1 MNKNKD
7 SATFLTREARNS
19 DTMILVVLAVGGSLL
34 FVLPVLTWACY
45 KCYKVQKRGTT
56 TSEEATYSVAVSNHL
71 FKDDDALMKAD
82 LPCQNCK
89 LIEMGSMAC
98 YTETCPACGKP
109 PPGGPRVMRGECR
122 DINIPMPCKPSC
134 LKGEKSGD

>member
-1 MNKNKD
+1 M
-7 SATFLTREARNS
+7 
-19 DTMILVVLAVGGSLL
+19 V
-34 FVLPVLTWACY
+34 P
-45 KCYKVQKRGTT
+45 
-56 TSEEATYSVAVSNHL
+56 
-71 FKDDDALMKAD
+71 KDDEVNHG

-109 PPGGPRVMRGECR
+109 PPGGPRVMRGECK
-122 DINIPMPCKPSC
+122 PLQCKPSC

>member
-71 FKDDDALMKAD
+71 FKDDNALMKAD

-98 YTETCPACGKP
+98 YGDKCPDCGRP
-109 PPGGPRVMRGECR
+109 PPGKKAAAAAAAAASARTAGQR
-122 DINIPMPCKPSC
+122 
-134 LKGEKSGD
+134 

>member
-7 SATFLTREARNS
+7 SSTFMTTEARNS
-19 DTMILVVLAVGGSLL
+19 DTMLLFALIVLGSLFFAL
-34 FVLPVLTWACY
+34 SVLTWACY
-45 KCYKVQKRGTT
+45 KCYKAQKRGTT
-56 TSEEATYSVAVSNHL
+56 ASDEATYSVAVSNHL
-71 FKDDDALMKAD
+71 FKDDNALMKAD

-109 PPGGPRVMRGECR
+109 PPGGPRVMRGECK
-122 DINIPMPCKPSC
+122 PMQCKPSC